1 MEGIPMKS
9 TSLAAASTEA
19 EAYLSKAQLPKLSYN
34 KALSSWI
41 RLPDGVSQ
49 VWSCPAES
57 FRAFVQ
63 DCISTNDTLA
73 TATKNEFTRLVSGE
87 LDGLTRWYTLLE
99 LKAYRVET
107 PLFESEQEA
116 HEQKQ
121 ASAHPV

>member
-1 MEGIPMKS
+1 MKS

-41 RLPDGVSQ
+41 RLPSGQ
-49 VWSCPAES
+49 LHTCESCPTEL

-63 DCISTNDTLA
+63 ECISTNDKLA

-87 LDGLTRWYTLLE
+87 LDGLTKWYTLLE

-121 ASAHPV
+121 AGAHAV